1 MSNEV
6 IIKAFLQAQ
15 REFPEIEKDSTAD
28 AGKYKYSYASLPA
41 IQRVCFPILHNNGIA
56 VSQVFRDTALETR
69 LMHESGEEM
78 ISFLECS
85 GSGLNPQDFGKKITY
100 YRRYA
105 LCCLLGIAPD
115 DDVDALGVSAP
126 AKSVRPP
133 GELPAVE
140 FDDIVKP
147 PKKPATKPSTPEPTT
162 EKSDDAWTSS
172 IPDDILDLVRAN
184 YGAIQEK
191 KGDAKEWH
199 TKTLKNLLDTKVGA
213 NQSVSAA
220 IKVLGREQLEELLG
234 YQKIKIGENNG

>member
-1 MSNEV
+1 VSNEV

-115 DDVDALGVSAP
+115 DDVDALGVPAP
-126 AKSVRPP
+126 A
-133 GELPAVE
+133 
-140 FDDIVKP
+140 P
-147 PKKPATKPSTPEPTT
+147 PKKPATKPPQPEPTT
-162 EKSDDAWTSS
+162 EDAEQKLVIVPSEDAWTSS
-172 IPDDILDLVRAN
+172 IPDDILDLVKAN
-184 YGAIQEK
+184 YGAIQDRGGK
-191 KGDAKEWH
+191 AKEWH
-199 TKTLKNLLDTKVGA
+199 TKTLKNLLDTKVEGG
-213 NQSVSAA
+213 QKIGDA
-220 IKVLGREQLEELLG
+220 ISGLGREQLEELLG

>member
-115 DDVDALGVSAP
+115 DDVDALGVPAP
-126 AKSVRPP
+126 A
-133 GELPAVE
+133 
-140 FDDIVKP
+140 P
-147 PKKPATKPSTPEPTT
+147 PKKPATKPSKPAPTT
-162 EKSDDAWTSS
+162 EEPDPDAWTSS

-199 TKTLKNLLDTKVGA
+199 TKTLKNLLDTRVEEGQKIGD
-213 NQSVSAA
+213 A
-220 IKVLGREQLEELLG
+220 ISGLGREQLEELLG
-234 YQKIKIGENNG
+234 YQKIKIGEE